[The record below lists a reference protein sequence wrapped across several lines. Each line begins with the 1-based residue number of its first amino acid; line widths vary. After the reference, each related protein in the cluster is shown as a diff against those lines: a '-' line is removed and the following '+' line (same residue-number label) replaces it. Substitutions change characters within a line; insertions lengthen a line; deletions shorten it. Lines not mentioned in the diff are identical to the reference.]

1 MEDFRFV
8 NKTDIRFGKNHIDA
22 ELHDAVAQ
30 FGQNVLLTYGG
41 GSIKRSGLYERV
53 MKALE
58 GLNVTELD
66 GIEPNPKIDSVREG
80 QRLAKENDIDVILA
94 VGGGSVIDASKVIAS
109 AKFYDGDAWD
119 LVADHGVKYRSKLD
133 QLPVVDI
140 LTLAATGTEMNPG
153 SVISNPE
160 LNAKIGT
167 YGPNTPAVSF
177 LDPQLTYSVSKWQ
190 TAAGSIDIFSHLTE
204 QYFDPAENTDISD
217 GMIEG
222 MMRAVI
228 KWAPVALATPDN
240 YDARANL
247 MWASTMALNG
257 LVRSGNVNGW
267 TVHPIEHE
275 LSAFYDIT
283 HGVGLGILTPR
294 WMKRALSAA
303 TVAKF
308 ARFGRNVWDI
318 QDADDQV
325 VAEKAIQATY
335 DWVKSL
341 EVPTTL
347 QGVDINDETNFRA
360 MAESAVEIGGL
371 DHEGGYVN
379 LTVDDVVAL
388 YQASMTTD
396 GFED

>member
-133 QLPVVDI
+133 QLP
-140 LTLAATGTEMNPG
+140 
-153 SVISNPE
+153 E

-177 LDPQLTYSVSKWQ
+177 LDPQLTYSVSKLQ

-204 QYFDPAENTDISD
+204 QYFDRAENTDISD

>member
-8 NKTDIRFGKNHIDA
+8 NKTDIRFGKNHIDE

-30 FGQNVLLTYGG
+30 YGQNVLLAYGG

-58 GLNVTELD
+58 GLNVVELT
-66 GIEPNPKIDSVREG
+66 GIAPNPKIDSVREG
-80 QRLAKENDIDVILA
+80 QRLAKEHDIDVILA

-119 LVADHGVKYRSKLD
+119 LVADRGVKSRQNID

-160 LNAKIGT
+160 LKVKVGT

-190 TAAGSIDIFSHLTE
+190 TAAGSFDIFSHLAE
-204 QYFDPAENTDISD
+204 QYFDRANDTDISD

-228 KWAPVALATPDN
+228 KWAPVALATPDH
-240 YDARANL
+240 YEARANL

-257 LVRSGNVNGW
+257 LVRSGNINGW

-275 LSAFYDIT
+275 LSAYYDIT

-294 WMKRALSAA
+294 WMKRSLSAE

-308 ARFGRNVWDI
+308 ARFGRNVWSI
-318 QDADDQV
+318 QDDDDQV

-335 DWVKSL
+335 DWIKSL
-341 EVPTTL
+341 DIPMTL
-347 QGVDINDETNFRA
+347 QGVEINDDTNFRA
-360 MAESAVEIGGL
+360 MAESAVKIGRL
-371 DHEGGYVN
+371 DQEGGYVN

>member
-8 NKTDIRFGKNHIDA
+8 NKTDIRFGKNHTDE

-30 FGQNVLLTYGG
+30 YGQNVLLAYGG

-58 GLNVTELD
+58 GLNVVELT
-66 GIEPNPKIDSVREG
+66 GIAPNPKIDSVREG
-80 QRLAKENDIDVILA
+80 QRLAKEHDIDVILA

-119 LVADHGVKYRSKLD
+119 LVADRGAKSRQNID

-160 LNAKIGT
+160 LKVKVGT

-190 TAAGSIDIFSHLTE
+190 TAAGSFDIFSHLTE
-204 QYFDPAENTDISD
+204 QYFDRANDTDISD

-228 KWAPVALATPDN
+228 KWAPVALATPDH
-240 YDARANL
+240 YEARANL

-275 LSAFYDIT
+275 LSAYYDIT

-294 WMKRALSAA
+294 WMKRALSAE

-308 ARFGRNVWDI
+308 ARFGRNVWSI
-318 QDADDQV
+318 QGDDDQV

-335 DWVKSL
+335 DWIKSL
-341 EVPTTL
+341 DIPMTL
-347 QGVDINDETNFRA
+347 QGVEITDDTNFRA
-360 MAESAVEIGGL
+360 MAESAVKIGRL
-371 DHEGGYVN
+371 DQEGGYVN
-379 LTVDDVVAL
+379 LMVDDVVAL

>member
-8 NKTDIRFGKNHIDA
+8 NKTDIRFGKNHIDE

-30 FGQNVLLTYGG
+30 YGQNVLLAYGG

-58 GLNVTELD
+58 GLNVVELT
-66 GIEPNPKIDSVREG
+66 GIAPNPKIDSIRKG
-80 QRLAKENDIDVILA
+80 QRLAKEHDIDVILA

-119 LVADHGVKYRSKLD
+119 LVADRGAKSRQNID

-160 LNAKIGT
+160 LKVKVGT

-190 TAAGSIDIFSHLTE
+190 TAAGSFDIFSHLTE
-204 QYFDPAENTDISD
+204 QYFDRANDTDISD

-228 KWAPVALATPDN
+228 KWAPVALATPDH
-240 YDARANL
+240 YEARANL

-275 LSAFYDIT
+275 LSAYYDIT

-294 WMKRALSAA
+294 WMKRALSAE

-308 ARFGRNVWDI
+308 ARFGRNVWSI
-318 QDADDQV
+318 QGDDDQV

-335 DWVKSL
+335 DWIKSL
-341 EVPTTL
+341 DIPMTL
-347 QGVDINDETNFRA
+347 QGVEITDDTNFRA
-360 MAESAVEIGGL
+360 MAESAVKIGRL
-371 DHEGGYVN
+371 DQEGGYVN

>member
-8 NKTDIRFGKNHIDA
+8 NKTDIRFGKNHIDT

-30 FGQNVLLTYGG
+30 FGQNVLLAYGG

-53 MKALE
+53 MKALS
-58 GLNVTELD
+58 GLNVVELS

-80 QRLAKENDIDVILA
+80 QRLVKEHDVDVVLA

-109 AKFYDGDAWD
+109 AKFYEGDPWD
-119 LVADHGVKYRSKLD
+119 LVLDADKRYAID
-133 QLPVVDI
+133 QLPLVDI
-140 LTLAATGTEMNPG
+140 LTLSATGTEMNWA

-160 LNAKIGT
+160 TNQKIGT
-167 YGPNTPAVSF
+167 FGPNTPAVSF

-204 QYFDPAENTDISD
+204 QYFDQANDTDIQD
-217 GMIEG
+217 GQIEG
-222 MMRAVI
+222 LYRAVI
-228 KWAPVALATPDN
+228 KWAPIALATRDN
-240 YDARANL
+240 YEARANL

-257 LVRSGNVNGW
+257 LVGSGKQNAW

-294 WMKRALSAA
+294 WMKFVLSDK

-308 ARFGRNVWDI
+308 ARFGRNVWSI
-318 QDADDQV
+318 QDDDDQV

-341 EVPTTL
+341 EVPTNL
-347 QGVDINDETNFRA
+347 PGVEITNDEHFQE
-360 MAESAVEIGGL
+360 MAESAVTFGL
-371 DHEGGYVN
+371 DNGYVPM
-379 LTVDDVVAL
+379 TPADVVAL
-388 YQASMTTD
+388 YNASMTSD
-396 GFED
+396 DFEK

>member
-8 NKTDIRFGKNHIDA
+8 NKTDIRFGKNHIDE
-22 ELHDAVAQ
+22 ELHDAAAQ
-30 FGQNVLLTYGG
+30 YGQNVLLAYGG

-58 GLNVTELD
+58 GLNVVELT
-66 GIEPNPKIDSVREG
+66 GIAPNPKIDSVREG
-80 QRLAKENDIDVILA
+80 QRLAKEHDIDVILA

-119 LVADHGVKYRSKLD
+119 LVADRGAKSRQNID

-160 LNAKIGT
+160 LKVKVGT

-190 TAAGSIDIFSHLTE
+190 TAAGSFDIFSHLTE
-204 QYFDPAENTDISD
+204 QYFDRANDTDISD

-228 KWAPVALATPDN
+228 KWAPVALATPDH
-240 YDARANL
+240 YEARANL

-275 LSAFYDIT
+275 LSAYYDIT

-294 WMKRALSAA
+294 WMKRALSAE
-303 TVAKF
+303 TVDKF
-308 ARFGRNVWDI
+308 ARFGRNVWSI
-318 QDADDQV
+318 QGDDDQV

-335 DWVKSL
+335 DWIKSL
-341 EVPTTL
+341 DIPMTL
-347 QGVDINDETNFRA
+347 QGVEITDDTNFRA
-360 MAESAVEIGGL
+360 MAESAVKIGRL
-371 DHEGGYVN
+371 DQEGGYVN

>member
-8 NKTDIRFGKNHIDA
+8 NKTDIRFGKNHIDE

-30 FGQNVLLTYGG
+30 YGQNVLLAYGG

-58 GLNVTELD
+58 GLNVVELT
-66 GIEPNPKIDSVREG
+66 GIAPNPKIDSVREG
-80 QRLAKENDIDVILA
+80 QRLAKEHDIDVILA

-119 LVADHGVKYRSKLD
+119 LVADRGAKSRQNID

-160 LNAKIGT
+160 LKVKVVT

-190 TAAGSIDIFSHLTE
+190 TAAGSFDIFSHLSE
-204 QYFDPAENTDISD
+204 QYFDRANDTDISD

-228 KWAPVALATPDN
+228 KWAPVALATPDH
-240 YDARANL
+240 YEARANL

-275 LSAFYDIT
+275 LSAYYDIT

-294 WMKRALSAA
+294 WMKRALSAE

-308 ARFGRNVWDI
+308 ARFGRNVWSI
-318 QDADDQV
+318 QGDDDQV

-335 DWVKSL
+335 DWIKSL
-341 EVPTTL
+341 DIPMTL
-347 QGVDINDETNFRA
+347 QGVEITDDTNFRA
-360 MAESAVEIGGL
+360 MAESAVKIGRL
-371 DHEGGYVN
+371 DQEGGYVN

>member
-8 NKTDIRFGKNHIDA
+8 NKTDIRFGKNHIDE

-30 FGQNVLLTYGG
+30 YGQNVLLAYGG

-58 GLNVTELD
+58 GLNVVELT
-66 GIEPNPKIDSVREG
+66 GIAPNPKIDSVREG
-80 QRLAKENDIDVILA
+80 QRLAKEHDIDVILV

-119 LVADHGVKYRSKLD
+119 LVADRGAKSRQNID

-160 LNAKIGT
+160 LKVKVGT

-190 TAAGSIDIFSHLTE
+190 TAAGSFDIFSHLTE
-204 QYFDPAENTDISD
+204 QYFDRANDTDISD

-228 KWAPVALATPDN
+228 KWAPVALATPDH
-240 YDARANL
+240 YEARANL

-275 LSAFYDIT
+275 LSAYYDIT

-294 WMKRALSAA
+294 WMKRALSAE

-308 ARFGRNVWDI
+308 ARFGRNVWSI
-318 QDADDQV
+318 QGDDDQV

-335 DWVKSL
+335 DWIKSL
-341 EVPTTL
+341 DIPMTL
-347 QGVDINDETNFRA
+347 QGVEITDDTNFRA
-360 MAESAVEIGGL
+360 MAESAVKIGRV
-371 DHEGGYVN
+371 DQEGGYVN